1 MGWSLVDLG
10 VLVDQVDLGVC
21 VPEVFRY
28 GGEGG
33 TQSGGPAG
41 LWGGKLYV
49 TTGLVSELSDVNW
62 FSSLVI
68 RSLDRLSLDFFSLL
82 FLRTVLPSLVLFSPL
97 STTPLS
103 RSRVLLLKEQ
113 QRRRTR
119 MVTRTQRPAITRNR
133 ASTMMKDRGCP
144 RAMRGIAARVQPP

>member
-1 MGWSLVDLG
+1 MGSRTFCTPQGGPGHHPEKSEWCQVGWSLVDLG
-10 VLVDQVDLGVC
+10 VLVDHVDLGVC
-21 VPEVFRY
+21 IPEVLRH

-49 TTGLVSELSDVNW
+49 RTGLVSELSDVNW

-82 FLRTVLPSLVLFSPL
+82 FLRTVLPSLVLFSPQ
-97 STTPLS
+97 
-103 RSRVLLLKEQ
+103 RS
-113 QRRRTR
+113 
-119 MVTRTQRPAITRNR
+119 
-133 ASTMMKDRGCP
+133 
-144 RAMRGIAARVQPP
+144 